1 MADPF
6 EVLRTPP
13 LSVDPD
19 PAFAAGLRLRLQRAL
34 QQAAPRTG
42 AIAYVSLWV
51 PDVERAAAFYSA
63 VLGWRYAPGSAPQA
77 RQVEG
82 VVPRHG
88 LWGGQEPSTLF
99 LCFAVDDVAAAVR
112 RVRQAGGEARQPRE
126 EPYGLV
132 ADGTDDQGVR
142 FALVEPPSGAWGDRG
157 AATGANPG
165 DLAYVS
171 MVVPDSGRARA
182 FYGSVLGW
190 RFSGGH
196 AADGWQVD
204 DVVPM
209 VGVAGGGEEAF
220 TMPMYRVDDIAA
232 AVERVRAAGGTATTP
247 ERQPYGVTSVCTD
260 DQGTRFH
267 LGEL

>member
-6 EVLRTPP
+6 EVLRTPHLP
-13 LSVDPD
+13 VDPD
-19 PAFAAGLRLRLQRAL
+19 PGFAAGLRVRLQRAL
-34 QQAAPRTG
+34 HQAGPRTG
-42 AIAYVSLWV
+42 DIAYVSLWV
-51 PDVERAAAFYSA
+51 PDVERAAAFFSA
-63 VLGWRYAPGSAPQA
+63 VLGWRCAPGSTPQG
-77 RQVEG
+77 RQVEE

-88 LWGGQEPSTLF
+88 LWGGEERSTLF

-112 RVRQAGGEARQPRE
+112 RVRQAGGQAHQPTE

-142 FALVEPPSGAWGDRG
+142 FALVEPPPRAGGERR
-157 AATGANPG
+157 AATGTNPG

-204 DVVPM
+204 DVIPM
-209 VGVAGGGEEAF
+209 IGLAGGAEEAF